1 MLCLSH
7 AHFAAVKRVLKRQQ
21 RKLYQAT
28 QWRGYIAKNARAHQ
42 QVLMI
47 IKKTAL
53 FCLMQSMHGTAV
65 PERKATM
72 TKFIE
77 VHLNGVNYLINLAH
91 VEEILCDT
99 DGKCTI
105 YFAFSVP
112 DAIEQDYMIPD
123 ETYDQ
128 IKRKIFEGE

>member
-1 MLCLSH
+1 
-7 AHFAAVKRVLKRQQ
+7 
-21 RKLYQAT
+21 
-28 QWRGYIAKNARAHQ
+28 
-42 QVLMI
+42 
-47 IKKTAL
+47 
-53 FCLMQSMHGTAV
+53 
-65 PERKATM
+65 M

-77 VHLNGVNYLINLAH
+77 VHLNGASCLINLAH

-112 DAIEQDYMIPD
+112 NAIEQDYIIPD

-128 IKRKIFEGE
+128 IKSKILEGE